1 MWITEKNPKIPFGF
15 LEDFSVLHLIY
26 MCEGFKL
33 YPKYSFFRYTNFF
46 NLGVHLVPDFHMT
59 INIMEVQFTKNRIRQ
74 KTKVKILKFTRERE
88 REWWERE
95 REHSHFLCSRQNLY
109 SYPECFALL
118 CCGVGH
124 RYLLE

>member
-1 MWITEKNPKIPFGF
+1 M
-15 LEDFSVLHLIY
+15 
-26 MCEGFKL
+26 
-33 YPKYSFFRYTNFF
+33 YTNFC
-46 NLGVHLVPDFHMT
+46 NLRAHLVPDFYMK

-88 REWWERE
+88 RERE
-95 REHSHFLCSRQNLY
+95 RDHSHFLCSRQNLY